1 MIHAGDMIENA
12 VTGERLRFHRT
23 SAETNG
29 ELVVVETFVQPGG
42 QVAAAHAHPHQ
53 QERFVVVEGS
63 VGFKRGREK
72 LVAGPGDEVVVEPG
86 TAHKFWNAGDTEARF
101 FCEIRPAFQF
111 ERLIETMFGLA
122 VDGKTNKKGMPQPL
136 RLAPIAKAHFD
147 DVRLPVVPA
156 WMQRSA
162 LAMGAPIGR
171 ILGYGA
177 TYEPVAALRPAYALI

>member
-42 QVAAAHAHPHQ
+42 QVAAAHAHPLQ

-72 LVAGPGDEVVVEPG
+72 LVAGPGDEVVVEAG

-101 FCEIRPAFQF
+101 FCEIRPALQF

-122 VDGKTNKKGMPQPL
+122 VDGKTNKKGMPPPL

-177 TYEPVAALRPAYALI
+177 TYEPVAALRPAYA

>member
-1 MIHAGDMIENA
+1 MIRAGDIIENA

-29 ELVVVETFVQPGG
+29 ELVVVEAFVQPGG
-42 QVAAAHAHPHQ
+42 QVAAAHVHPHQ
-53 QERFVVVEGS
+53 QERFIVVEGA
-63 VGFKRGREK
+63 VGFKRGREQV
-72 LVAGPGDEVVVEPG
+72 VAGPGDEIVVEPG

-101 FCEIRPAFQF
+101 FCEIRPALQF

-122 VDGKTNKKGMPQPL
+122 ADGKTNKKGMPQPL
-136 RLAPIAKAHFD
+136 RLAPIAKAHFE

-162 LAMGAPIGR
+162 LAMGAPMGR
-171 ILGYGA
+171 LLGYGA
-177 TYEPVAALRPAYALI
+177 TYEPAAALQPVYA